1 MRLVVANFDRQ
12 RIVSKG
18 QVVAA
23 VKRLP
28 QNHYAGIRAI
38 RYDPHRTL
46 ATQLS
51 YLNHKPS
58 STRTQGIYYHDQD
71 LSVIV
76 IFRFNSA
83 SQFYHILYHEIGHY
97 VFLRVLSQEQR
108 DRWFYH
114 IRPSENRFV
123 SSQARQNSR
132 EDFAE
137 SYAYYCTS
145 PSRLLLETPRKA
157 AYFQNTIF
165 PGTGLIT

>member
-12 RIVSKG
+12 HIVSKE

-23 VKRLP
+23 VQRLP
-28 QNHYAGIRAI
+28 RSHYTGIRAI

-46 ATQLS
+46 ATQLF
-51 YLNHKPS
+51 YLNNKPS
-58 STRTQGIYYHDQD
+58 SPRTQGIYYHDQD

-76 IFRFNSA
+76 IFQFNSA

-97 VFLRVLSQEQR
+97 VFLRVLCQEQR

-114 IRPSENRFV
+114 VRPCENRFI
-123 SSQARQNSR
+123 SLQARQNSR

-137 SYAYYCTS
+137 TYAFYCTS
-145 PSRLLLETPRKA
+145 PSRLQDTPLKA
-157 AYFQNTIF
+157 AYFQNSIF
-165 PGTGLIT
+165 QGAVLLT